1 MTATMGSCA
10 PVPARPAGES
20 DVARDVATL
29 GRLMGIWAHPDDET
43 YLSGGLM
50 ATAADNDQPT
60 WCITATAGELG
71 TTDPYRWPPRRLSRR
86 RRHELGQALDV
97 LGVRQHQ
104 WLGYGDGGLVG
115 VDPRRAVD
123 RLLGVFEKIQPD
135 TIVTFGPDG
144 FTGHT
149 DHRVVSQWATQAAAV
164 HGSVKVLHA
173 AKTTG
178 WIKTFAPLHERF
190 PIFYPGYP
198 QGVDPACL
206 ALDLCFDDDAL
217 DRKVRALRAH
227 ATQTAPIVAALGS
240 TAWREWVRRESFIDG
255 TLAGACSSDARPP
268 VERDKMSMAT
278 TIVG

>member
-1 MTATMGSCA
+1 
-10 PVPARPAGES
+10 
-20 DVARDVATL
+20 
-29 GRLMGIWAHPDDET
+29 
-43 YLSGGLM
+43 
-50 ATAADNDQPT
+50 
-60 WCITATAGELG
+60 
-71 TTDPYRWPPRRLSRR
+71 
-86 RRHELGQALDV
+86 
-97 LGVRQHQ
+97 
-104 WLGYGDGGLVG
+104 
-115 VDPRRAVD
+115 VDPGRAVD
-123 RLLGVFEKIQPD
+123 WLLRVIEQVEPD

-149 DHRVVSQWATQAAAV
+149 DHRVVGQWATRAAAI

-178 WIKTFAPLHERF
+178 WIRTFAPLHDRF

-198 QGVDPACL
+198 LGVHADRL
-206 ALDLCFDDDAL
+206 AVDLCLDDGAL

-255 TLAGACSSDARPP
+255 SLAGTRSNGVP
-268 VERDKMSMAT
+268 RDTNTTAT